1 MASFASLQRALER
14 ADVEYAVIGAH
25 AVNAWIE
32 PRFTADF
39 DITVQADAAALQ
51 RLTDE
56 LAKEGYTATAQG
68 SELPSGPDFVRFSAE
83 DDSISLEVQVAKT
96 EFQRQA
102 IARAS
107 KPDELRVATVED
119 LIVMK
124 LIANRPK
131 DRADLAGLIT
141 MPEIDWKYVEHWAG
155 EWDVVD
161 RLRAIRAAG

>member
-1 MASFASLQRALER
+1 MASFASLQTALRR

-39 DITVQADAAALQ
+39 DITVQADAAGLK
-51 RLTDE
+51 RLADE
-56 LAKEGYTATAQG
+56 LAKEGYTAVAQG
-68 SELPSGPDFVRFSAE
+68 DELASGPDFVRFSAQ

-102 IARAS
+102 IERAAT
-107 KPDELRVATVED
+107 PDELRVATVED

-141 MPEIDWKYVEHWAG
+141 VPGIDWSYVEHWAS
-155 EWDVVD
+155 EWDVVE
-161 RLRAIRAAG
+161 RLRAIREQD